1 MKKKTLF
8 VNNSHFNYINTI
20 KEYKSSF
27 GKYSELMDIEY
38 LDVKNNLRILTEKLK
53 TEHWDIIIFFYDID
67 FRSLNKVSIDI
78 KNLIRNFFTICIW
91 QDEYHCQKIKSQII
105 EDFDINLTF
114 VNVSEKDAVI
124 IFNNTKS
131 IFKNVLTGYVPDIK
145 YERIPISAR
154 KTNIFYRSTPLH
166 YIYGDLGQQKTNIGK
181 KIKAYAQNSEIITD
195 IEWEYNKKIFKEEWY
210 IKLLNSKVTL
220 ATECGCKVFDFEPR
234 LTKINA
240 ILKTNPN
247 YTYEQAKKDF
257 NIIPMYEACQVSPK
271 MFEAAKLGT
280 VLIMFEGEYKNIF
293 KANIHYIELKKDYSN
308 LDEVLEKVKDDVFLQ
323 NMADRTYKDIVE
335 SGKYSY
341 KKFIEFVDSIIKE
354 QLNISGYL

>member
-124 IFNNTKS
+124 IFNNTKG
-131 IFKNVLTGYVPDIK
+131 V
-145 YERIPISAR
+145 
-154 KTNIFYRSTPLH
+154 H
-166 YIYGDLGQQKTNIGK
+166 
-181 KIKAYAQNSEIITD
+181 
-195 IEWEYNKKIFKEEWY
+195 
-210 IKLLNSKVTL
+210 
-220 ATECGCKVFDFEPR
+220 
-234 LTKINA
+234 
-240 ILKTNPN
+240 
-247 YTYEQAKKDF
+247 
-257 NIIPMYEACQVSPK
+257 
-271 MFEAAKLGT
+271 
-280 VLIMFEGEYKNIF
+280 
-293 KANIHYIELKKDYSN
+293 
-308 LDEVLEKVKDDVFLQ
+308 
-323 NMADRTYKDIVE
+323 
-335 SGKYSY
+335 
-341 KKFIEFVDSIIKE
+341 
-354 QLNISGYL
+354 